1 MKHQEYIKTLEKEID
16 DTIAEIETFRDM
28 GKRHEISI
36 CEQRL
41 VQKIT
46 ILNYL
51 QEQKKNG

>member
-1 MKHQEYIKTLEKEID
+1 MNHQKYIETLSEEIES
-16 DTIAEIETFRDM
+16 TIAEIETFRDM

-41 VQKIT
+41 VRKIT
-46 ILNYL
+46 ILKYL